1 MIVFKIIVYIYLIA
15 PFVLLMTILL
25 DKIVIKKQKKYKV
38 KEYVDIYV
46 LLPALKEQKI
56 VKETIDWFKNIKYK
70 GNIKYV
76 IVTTEKEENEFKK
89 NNIKSETTNKVVS
102 KYLKKI
108 KDNRFLHFHY
118 PKTEG
123 NKSSQMNYAILQLK
137 SKNMNLDNTY
147 ISVFD
152 FDSRPEK
159 TTFDELNK
167 VIQNKNK
174 PDMVQQ
180 IPLAIKNYSEMT
192 NKSII
197 MTIYSLQHM
206 VRSLAIE
213 KFKFQISTLLNV
225 NVPKYFM
232 GACMHLKLSTL
243 IQYDLF
249 PIFVDDLTLGYRY
262 SIYGKK
268 CEYLYTPNYSLIPN
282 DLKGYFSSSTLIFK
296 GILTYLSEIKK
307 AKKHFINKFKMAIAG
322 TANIFEFCIIPYMF
336 LSYYIY
342 IFLTRN
348 FTLFNIATLL
358 IPVLWSLSSYIE
370 LKVIGIKNDNKLR
383 SLLAILLSFIWF
395 CFRPIGF
402 IKYSIKKVKNIILKK
417 EIIYTKTER

>member
-180 IPLAIKNYSEMT
+180 IPLAIKNY
-192 NKSII
+192 
-197 MTIYSLQHM
+197 
-206 VRSLAIE
+206 
-213 KFKFQISTLLNV
+213 
-225 NVPKYFM
+225 
-232 GACMHLKLSTL
+232 
-243 IQYDLF
+243 
-249 PIFVDDLTLGYRY
+249 
-262 SIYGKK
+262 
-268 CEYLYTPNYSLIPN
+268 
-282 DLKGYFSSSTLIFK
+282 
-296 GILTYLSEIKK
+296 
-307 AKKHFINKFKMAIAG
+307 
-322 TANIFEFCIIPYMF
+322 
-336 LSYYIY
+336 
-342 IFLTRN
+342 
-348 FTLFNIATLL
+348 
-358 IPVLWSLSSYIE
+358 
-370 LKVIGIKNDNKLR
+370 
-383 SLLAILLSFIWF
+383 
-395 CFRPIGF
+395 
-402 IKYSIKKVKNIILKK
+402 
-417 EIIYTKTER
+417 

>member
-1 MIVFKIIVYIYLIA
+1 MIIFKFVVYLYLIA
-15 PFVLLMTILL
+15 PFVSLITILL
-25 DKIVIKKQKKYKV
+25 DKIIIKKQKKYKV
-38 KEYVDIYV
+38 KKYADIYV

-89 NNIKSETTNKVVS
+89 NNIKNETTSKVVS
-102 KYLKKI
+102 KYLKNV
-108 KDNRFLHFHY
+108 KDNRFLHIHY
-118 PKTEG
+118 PEVEG

-137 SKNMNLDNTY
+137 SKIIDLDNTY

-152 FDSRPEK
+152 FDSRPDK
-159 TTFDELNK
+159 STFNELNK
-167 VIQNKNK
+167 IVQNKNK

-180 IPLAIKNYSEMT
+180 IPLTVKNYSETT

-213 KFKFQISTLLNV
+213 KFKFQLSTLLKI

-232 GACMHLKLSTL
+232 GACMHLKLNTL

-262 SIYGKK
+262 SIYGRK

-282 DLKGYFSSSTLIFK
+282 DLKGYFGSSTLIFK
-296 GILTYLSEIKK
+296 GILTYISEIKK
-307 AKKHFINKFKMAIAG
+307 AKKHYVNKIKMAIAG
-322 TANIFEFCIIPYMF
+322 TANIFEFCVIPYMF
-336 LSYYIY
+336 LIYYIY
-342 IFLTRN
+342 IFLARK
-348 FTLFNIATLL
+348 FTLFSVITLL
-358 IPVLWSLSSYIE
+358 IPILWSLSSYIE
-370 LKVIGIKNDNKLR
+370 LKTIGIRNDNKIK
-383 SLLAILLSFIWF
+383 SLQAILLSSVWF

-402 IKYSIKKVKNIILKK
+402 IKYSIKKLKNIIFKK
-417 EIIYTKTER
+417 EIVYTKTER